1 MTSSILRKSDRDL
14 TIAGVGHVT
23 LMSYG
28 SVLEINTGNS
38 PSAPSTG
45 QVVASPLFL
54 ALLVSDRRA
63 RVLAA
68 AASSGSAKVPKS
80 PRSVSITS
88 LGSRR
93 VARAKAVR

>member
-54 ALLVSDRRA
+54 ALLLPPFAGPRGPARSSDE
-63 RVLAA
+63 
-68 AASSGSAKVPKS
+68 SWKQ
-80 PRSVSITS
+80 
-88 LGSRR
+88 
-93 VARAKAVR
+93 